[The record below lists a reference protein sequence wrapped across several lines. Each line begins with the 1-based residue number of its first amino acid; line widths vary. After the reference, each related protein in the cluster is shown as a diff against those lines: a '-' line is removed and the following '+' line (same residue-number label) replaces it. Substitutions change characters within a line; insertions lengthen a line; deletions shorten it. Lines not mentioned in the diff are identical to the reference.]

1 MNEEDA
7 IKCKKPK
14 DISLKKPVKRRH
26 VESPFEVNPKKSAK
40 IMAASTE
47 DEVCDRHDHGI
58 ILDDTIEVVFDG
70 VVVQSPVMVP
80 VLTRCASTPQD
91 GQTLLNYVSPP
102 TNNALLADS
111 GFGSSVELSSGSLSD
126 RSTSSG
132 QARVS
137 FDFTSFFMH

>member
-40 IMAASTE
+40 IMAELASTE
-47 DEVCDRHDHGI
+47 DEVCDHGI

-102 TNNALLADS
+102 TNNTLLADS
-111 GFGSSVELSSGSLSD
+111 GFESSVELSSGSLSD